1 MEMTARTFHDYW
13 LALKRS
19 LVMVALLVVVGAGVG
34 FVLSPSEDNQWSV
47 TIEFEDRAA
56 LALGLGMPPEL
67 VVNVTPSTIE
77 NRFQGRE
84 GELAPDL
91 PEDVGVSWQ
100 SDNDHGTVEISAT
113 ASSAAMSQ
121 QWSEAI
127 ATGLTGR
134 LRSEEMSWIN
144 RARSVHDD
152 RVADLDE
159 QLNGLTSEE
168 AQAAILV
175 ERAGHVDEIEALD
188 TLETSFPSDDQMIFS
203 SADESSSSS
212 SSVVVS
218 VIAGALLGLF
228 IALAVVYAR
237 LLSDDSIRRSVD
249 LEWSSG
255 APPMA
260 TIAADETEVADVLA
274 PLAARLLSQFGAAAD
289 VVVIGLGARED
300 AEMVS
305 TALGA
310 AVSALADDAEL
321 TIRSIS
327 GAGAPSRSLIVETR
341 DSTVAVLVASYGMT
355 TSSEVRQVSQT
366 LDTVGSTLLGAVLT
380 GVPHGEL
387 VWASTAGRTTVR
399 PKFDDDL
406 S

>member
-13 LALKRS
+13 LAIKRS

-67 VVNVTPSTIE
+67 VVNVTPSAIE

-91 PEDVGVSWQ
+91 PEGVGVSWQ
-100 SDNDHGTVEISAT
+100 SDNDHRTVEISAT
-113 ASSAAMSQ
+113 ASSAATSR

-127 ATGLTGR
+127 ATGLTGL
-134 LRSEEMSWIN
+134 LRSEETSWIN

-188 TLETSFPSDDQMIFS
+188 TLETSFPSDDQMISS

-212 SSVVVS
+212 RSVVVS
-218 VIAGALLGLF
+218 VMAGALLGLF

-274 PLAARLLSQFGAAAD
+274 PLAARLLSQFGTAAD
-289 VVVIGLGARED
+289 VVVIGLGAGED

-341 DSTVAVLVASYGMT
+341 DSTVAVIVASYGLT
-355 TSSEVRQVSQT
+355 TSSEVRQASQT

-387 VWASTAGRTTVR
+387 AWASTAGRTTVR